1 MKISREICD
10 KRARGA
16 ENPQI
21 AQEEFSFSIKI
32 PLITAKYRVT
42 PWNTNGNIFPKTN
55 QRYWSGRDHLIKD
68 IVS

>member
-42 PWNTNGNIFPKTN
+42 P
-55 QRYWSGRDHLIKD
+55 
-68 IVS
+68 